1 MRRRNRIVKII
12 NISAIIIGI
21 LLVLLIIFLIKNKKY
36 EINIKDVTSIKSD
49 ITIIDCEY
57 YDELLNILNKGKYK
71 KTDKQYGG
79 MHKKLVV
86 VSKSETYEFYIYEDK
101 NIITYKKNNK
111 IYVSDDS
118 KYVKKIVEAI
128 NKYDYSLV
136 KLEPIKIEYYKNKYD
151 FDTKYNVNLKG
162 NNTILLTINK
172 NVSNIRFYQIFN
184 DESEILIS
192 DAKKLVA
199 NDKIAYYIDIDKV
212 NNVRI
217 EVIDDYKTNIY
228 KSYIEDDKMKFIEIT
243 KEPEIVLNPSDLE
256 LLVGDEVTVSLEN
269 FDGLIK
275 WYSEDEKIATVKD
288 GKIKAQALGKTR
300 IYVITQNNEYIYMN
314 VSVDRPKSV
323 AVNEIILSEKEIEV
337 GMYGT
342 YQLNVE
348 IKPEDATNKKLQWS
362 SSNPKVAMVDDN
374 GLVTGLTSGKATIS
388 VRSSNGLVKNCEVRV
403 SIVEL
408 EEILLNYYMYNLH
421 VGETVDL
428 DVIFKPE
435 NASIKDVKWTT
446 SDVFIADVDAAGIV
460 EAKEIGTTTITVT
473 SKNGKTAS
481 CIITVVE

>member
-86 VSKSETYEFYIYEDK
+86 VSKSATYEFYIYEDK

-256 LLVGDEVTVSLEN
+256 LLVGDEVTVQC
-269 FDGLIK
+269 IK
-275 WYSEDEKIATVKD
+275 
-288 GKIKAQALGKTR
+288 
-300 IYVITQNNEYIYMN
+300 
-314 VSVDRPKSV
+314 
-323 AVNEIILSEKEIEV
+323 
-337 GMYGT
+337 
-342 YQLNVE
+342 
-348 IKPEDATNKKLQWS
+348 
-362 SSNPKVAMVDDN
+362 VDDK
-374 GLVTGLTSGKATIS
+374 G
-388 VRSSNGLVKNCEVRV
+388 R
-403 SIVEL
+403 
-408 EEILLNYYMYNLH
+408 
-421 VGETVDL
+421 VDL
-428 DVIFKPE
+428 KLI
-435 NASIKDVKWTT
+435 
-446 SDVFIADVDAAGIV
+446 
-460 EAKEIGTTTITVT
+460 
-473 SKNGKTAS
+473 SKK
-481 CIITVVE
+481 

>member
-1 MRRRNRIVKII
+1 
-12 NISAIIIGI
+12 
-21 LLVLLIIFLIKNKKY
+21 
-36 EINIKDVTSIKSD
+36 
-49 ITIIDCEY
+49 
-57 YDELLNILNKGKYK
+57 
-71 KTDKQYGG
+71 
-79 MHKKLVV
+79 
-86 VSKSETYEFYIYEDK
+86 
-101 NIITYKKNNK
+101 
-111 IYVSDDS
+111 
-118 KYVKKIVEAI
+118 
-128 NKYDYSLV
+128 
-136 KLEPIKIEYYKNKYD
+136 
-151 FDTKYNVNLKG
+151 
-162 NNTILLTINK
+162 
-172 NVSNIRFYQIFN
+172 
-184 DESEILIS
+184 
-192 DAKKLVA
+192 
-199 NDKIAYYIDIDKV
+199 
-212 NNVRI
+212 
-217 EVIDDYKTNIY
+217 
-228 KSYIEDDKMKFIEIT
+228 
-243 KEPEIVLNPSDLE
+243 
-256 LLVGDEVTVSLEN
+256 
-269 FDGLIK
+269 
-275 WYSEDEKIATVKD
+275 
-288 GKIKAQALGKTR
+288 
-300 IYVITQNNEYIYMN
+300 MN